1 MEGNAREWCLDGYG
15 EKAYLLSQKE
25 FPQGPAKGTLRVIRG
40 GCFIDMNSFLRSSH
54 RGYLAPDQV
63 LNNQGFRVVVVEGN

>member
-1 MEGNAREWCLDGYG
+1 
-15 EKAYLLSQKE
+15 LLSQKE

-40 GCFIDMNSFLRSSH
+40 GCFIDMDSFIRSSH

-63 LNNQGFRVVVVEGN
+63 LNNQGFRVITDSN

>member
-1 MEGNAREWCLDGYG
+1 MEGNAREWCLDWYG